1 MKKIAIIIVLASLC
15 LNFRNIERTE
25 EPVIKPFRVGE
36 KLPESFWKQ
45 QHNFYEKGRLI
56 SGTLE
61 PYKDKLLILDFWAI
75 WCGSCIHKFSL
86 NDSLQTVYKSQLA
99 VVLINTKTSGDQ
111 LSSISKIMDR
121 FGNRLTTII
130 SDSLLNK
137 QFPHTVIPHYVWIE
151 GGQLRSVTGSEL
163 MTEQSILSSFDRRKR
178 IDTKMKNLL
187 NN

>member
-1 MKKIAIIIVLASLC
+1 MKKIPIIIVLALLC
-15 LNFRNIERTE
+15 LNFRNVEDTKVPI
-25 EPVIKPFRVGE
+25 IKPFRVGE

-61 PYKDKLLILDFWAI
+61 PYKDKLLILDFWAT

-86 NDSLQTVYKSQLA
+86 SDSLQTVYKSQLA
-99 VVLINTKTSGDQ
+99 VVLINAKTSGDEPEG
-111 LSSISKIMDR
+111 IGRVMGR
-121 FGNRLTTII
+121 FGNRLSTIV
-130 SDSLLNK
+130 SDTLLSK

-178 IDTKMKNLL
+178 IDTKIKNLL